1 MDPLELSAAQMAEA
15 RLIFEGRMEG
25 VTACWYCGGIHT
37 RVTNL
42 PAQMQPCPRVKR
54 IEWSPNGE
62 TIASVEFWPNGDWED
77 SVVFPS
83 DVWDEDEEEPEDG
96 V

>member
-1 MDPLELSAAQMAEA
+1 MDPSDLTPSERAEA
-15 RLIFEGRMEG
+15 RMIFEGRMEG

-54 IEWSPNGE
+54 IEWHHDGS
-62 TIASVEFWPNGDWED
+62 TVLAVEFWANGEWED
-77 SVVFPS
+77 SVVFPA
-83 DVWDEDEEEPEDG
+83 DVWDDEEPEDETP
-96 V
+96 